1 MTPRAPLQTVFG
13 NLVIARDLRDVWAV
27 FRLRC
32 RSYRSE
38 PRRKQRALAEELEA
52 FCWGVEADFQV
63 LRVSR
68 RWDAD
73 RYVAGLR
80 AHTPRRAHRERWLA
94 YLEEQRAVLE
104 QMDPATPLAFV
115 CVRLADPELDLPARA
130 SRLFER
136 TPSEL
141 VAGLRERMQLRAP
154 GSLNPDRLAA
164 LYDRAETASGR
175 VLSYLDAEPA
185 RSDEIQWLIR
195 RSFCRSLGEPAI
207 AGLDAPQALAYPH
220 GGHPRVIPEQG
231 NVLRWLGE
239 TAVERHD
246 RYVKVT
252 SELGKSY
259 QAGLCLGEMSH
270 VPPFTR
276 AAELL
281 FSPLEEHRFAV
292 DACLGVRWI
301 TNDQALR
308 QAAHQIART
317 ANQLEDEEHSVHGAK
332 DEGYNRADLAR
343 ELHGRLAATGE
354 PILLGT
360 LSLICSASDPKELD
374 RRVRKLRESFPH
386 PLYRPLGDQ
395 LELFVQHL
403 PAQRTLTLGYERPFT
418 CEQIGAMVP
427 HATHEAGADSRSGLY
442 VAHTTHGYQPVLF
455 DLREASGSDRSPTIA
470 LLGSLGGGKSILL
483 QLLLYQAFLQGARI
497 VDIDP
502 KGDHRF
508 HLLPDVRELAQVI
521 VLGPQPEHAGKLDPL
536 RVAPANE
543 RHEAAA
549 TFLIDILPQPVDPKV
564 QAAITGAVNRVIATH
579 EQRACCMEVI
589 AELGRGER
597 PEEKDAAYL
606 LSQYCEAGLAR
617 LGFAKPGDPLPAQST
632 EQVTYLQIR
641 ALKRAHTD
649 TVRSEMGQ
657 GQRHGRAVLQLVA
670 LYAMRILGEERERL
684 KVLSFDEA
692 SFLSQDAVGQQ
703 LLDTLARWGRSELAV
718 PILSTQLIGDVENQ
732 DNLIGHWFLF
742 AMRSPEHA
750 ARGLE
755 LLHLDPD
762 DHRLIENL
770 TEHYRA
776 GRALYRDLRGRCEEI
791 QVDLADRGLLERLS
805 TTPAEEETVAVPAGN
820 DSDELAV
827 A

>member
-1 MTPRAPLQTVFG
+1 VFG
-13 NLVIARDLRDVWAV
+13 NLVVARDMSDVWAV
-27 FRLRC
+27 YRIRG

-38 PRRKQRALAEELEA
+38 PRRKQQALVEQLEA
-52 FCWGVEADFQV
+52 FCWGVEADFQIM
-63 LRVSR
+63 RVSR
-68 RWDAD
+68 RWDAEA
-73 RYVAGLR
+73 YVRALR
-80 AHTPRRAHRERWLA
+80 ARTPWRAHRELWLS
-94 YLEEQRAVLE
+94 YLEGQRVLLDGLE
-104 QMDPATPLAFV
+104 PSTPAAFV
-115 CVRLADPELDLPARA
+115 CVRLADPGLDLSARA
-130 SRLFER
+130 SRLLER

-141 VAGLRERMQLRAP
+141 LAAARERLQVRAR
-154 GSLNPDRLAA
+154 GSLSGERLAA
-164 LYDRAETASGR
+164 VYDRADTVTGR
-175 VLSYLDAEPA
+175 VLSYLDAQPA
-185 RSDEIQWLIR
+185 RTDEIQWLIR
-195 RSFCRSLGEPAI
+195 RAFCRSLGEPEVV
-207 AGLDAPQALAYPH
+207 GLDAPQALAYPE
-220 GGHPRVIPEQG
+220 GAHPHVVAEQG

-239 TAVERHD
+239 TVVERHD
-246 RYVKVT
+246 RYLKVS
-252 SELGKSY
+252 SELGDCY

-281 FSPLEEHRFAV
+281 FSPLEEHRFGV
-292 DACLGVRWI
+292 DACLSVRFV
-301 TNDQALR
+301 TNDQAVR

-317 ANQLEDEEHSVHGAK
+317 ANQLSDEEQSAHGAK

-343 ELHGRLAATGE
+343 ELHGRLAQTGE

-360 LSLICSASDPKELD
+360 LSMICAAPTVKELN
-374 RRVRKLRESFPH
+374 RRLRKLREGFPH

-427 HATHEAGADSRSGLY
+427 HATHEAGSENGLY
-442 VAHTTHGYQPVLF
+442 LAYTAGGHQPVSF
-455 DLREASGSDRSPTIA
+455 ALREASGTDRPPTIA
-470 LLGSLGGGKSILL
+470 LLGSLGGGKTMLL
-483 QLLLYQAFLQGARI
+483 ELLLYQAFVQGARI

-508 HLLPDVRELAQVI
+508 HLLPEVQGRSQVI
-521 VLGPQPEHAGKLDPL
+521 VLGPHQEHAGKLDPL
-536 RVAPANE
+536 RVAPVNE

-549 TFLIDILPQPVDPKV
+549 TFLIDVLAPPVEPRV
-564 QAAITGAVNRVIATH
+564 QAAITGAVNRTIETH
-579 EQRACCMEVI
+579 GERACCTEVI
-589 AELGRGER
+589 ACLEAGER
-597 PEEKDAAYL
+597 AEERDAAYQ
-606 LSQYCEAGLAR
+606 LSQYCQAGLAR
-617 LGFAKPGDPLPAQST
+617 LGFAQLDDPLPAQSG

-641 ALKRAHTD
+641 ALKRAKTD

-718 PILSTQLIGDVENQ
+718 PILSTQLIGDVEDQ
-732 DNLIGHWFLF
+732 DNLIGQWFLF
-742 AMRSPEHA
+742 AQRSPDHA
-750 ARGLE
+750 RRGLE
-755 LLHLDPD
+755 LLHLDGD
-762 DHRLIENL
+762 DRRLIENL

-776 GRALYRDLRGRCEEI
+776 GRALYRDLQGRCEEI
-791 QVDLADRGLLERLS
+791 QVDPDKRLLDQLA
-805 TTPAEEETVAVPAGN
+805 TTPDDEHTVAVPA
-820 DSDELAV
+820 DSDDDEHELAV